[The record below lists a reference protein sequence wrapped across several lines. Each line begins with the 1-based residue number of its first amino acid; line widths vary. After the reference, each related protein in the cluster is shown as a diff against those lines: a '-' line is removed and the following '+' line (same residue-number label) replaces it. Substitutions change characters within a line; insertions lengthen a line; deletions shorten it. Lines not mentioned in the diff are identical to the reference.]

1 MRPLS
6 AGEMLEVGTR
16 LLEAGDFRA
25 RSLQADLGR
34 ALGLHYEC
42 VRLPTCVA
50 SSYRQFL
57 FNECAHRNYVN

>member
-25 RSLQADLGR
+25 RSLQADFGEGAR
-34 ALGLHYEC
+34 TSSASQIALWLCELADLC
-42 VRLPTCVA
+42 SVVIPSVFV
-50 SSYRQFL
+50 Q
-57 FNECAHRNYVN
+57 